1 MNKEKCVSIIGLA
14 GIGLIAGT
22 VPAWI
27 ISGLGM
33 VCILSMKDKTPQEK
47 LVEEIQKSF
56 KYNYEDAEEYA
67 KKLKDMALE
76 EYRKELEANDK

>member
-33 VCILSMKDKTPQEK
+33 VCILTMKEKKGEDK
-47 LVEEIQKSF
+47 
-56 KYNYEDAEEYA
+56 
-67 KKLKDMALE
+67 
-76 EYRKELEANDK
+76 

>member
-56 KYNYEDAEEYA
+56 KYSYEDAEEYA

-76 EYRKELEANDK
+76 EYRKEFKNA

>member
-33 VCILSMKDKTPQEK
+33 ICILSMKDKTPQEK

>member
-22 VPAWI
+22 VSAWI

-67 KKLKDMALE
+67 KKLKNMALE
-76 EYRKELEANDK
+76 EYRKELEADDK

>member
-14 GIGLIAGT
+14 GIGLIADT

-33 VCILSMKDKTPQEK
+33 ICILTMKEK
-47 LVEEIQKSF
+47 
-56 KYNYEDAEEYA
+56 
-67 KKLKDMALE
+67 KKVNK
-76 EYRKELEANDK
+76 

>member
-56 KYNYEDAEEYA
+56 KYNYEDAEVYA
-67 KKLKDMALE
+67 KKLKNIALE
-76 EYRKELEANDK
+76 EYRKDFKTDDK

>member
-33 VCILSMKDKTPQEK
+33 VCILTMKDKTPQEK

-56 KYNYEDAEEYA
+56 KYSYEDAEEYA
-67 KKLKDMALE
+67 KKLKNMALE
-76 EYRKELEANDK
+76 EYRKEFKNA

>member
-1 MNKEKCVSIIGLA
+1 MNKEKCVGLA

-33 VCILSMKDKTPQEK
+33 ICILSMKDKTPQEK